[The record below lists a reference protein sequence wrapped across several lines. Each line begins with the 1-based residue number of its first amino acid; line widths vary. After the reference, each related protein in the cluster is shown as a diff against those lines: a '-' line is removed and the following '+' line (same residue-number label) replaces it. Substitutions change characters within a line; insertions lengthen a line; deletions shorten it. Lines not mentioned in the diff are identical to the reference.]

1 MEQRNNNGVM
11 FKNDKKEKESHPDY
25 KGNCIVNGKEMW
37 VSAWV
42 KTSQKNGNKFLSL
55 AFSDKTAQV
64 AKSNDEDL
72 LF

>member
-64 AKSNDEDL
+64 QKGADDDL